1 MSYLEIREIEKSYIK
16 TPVLK
21 NISFSIP
28 EKSITGIIGPNGAG
42 KSTLFRV
49 IAGFEFPDKG
59 EVIINQKVLKN
70 FNERKRYI
78 SFMPEELKLYPEYY
92 VVEFLR
98 FFNRANGFTDNE
110 LLEALSLKSVFHKK
124 IKHLSKGW
132 HQRLKLYTA
141 LSTKKPFIILDEPF
155 DGFDPLQMK
164 GIIEIIKK
172 RNELGFS
179 FILSIHQ
186 LADAQKICNYYILID
201 NGSIVTMG
209 NLAEL
214 KERYNCEQDDL
225 ETIFLRALEK

>member
-1 MSYLEIREIEKSYIK
+1 MPYLEIREIEKSYIN

-28 EKSITGIIGPNGAG
+28 EKSITGVIGPNGAG
-42 KSTLFRV
+42 KLTLFR
-49 IAGFEFPDKG
+49 IISGFEFPDRG
-59 EVIINQKVLKN
+59 EIIINQKVLKN
-70 FNERKRYI
+70 FRERKKYI
-78 SFMPEELKLYPEYY
+78 SFMLEELKLYPEYY

-141 LSTKKPFIILDEPF
+141 LSTQKPFIILDEPF

-179 FILSIHQ
+179 FILSIH
-186 LADAQKICNYYILID
+186 
-201 NGSIVTMG
+201 
-209 NLAEL
+209 
-214 KERYNCEQDDL
+214 
-225 ETIFLRALEK
+225 